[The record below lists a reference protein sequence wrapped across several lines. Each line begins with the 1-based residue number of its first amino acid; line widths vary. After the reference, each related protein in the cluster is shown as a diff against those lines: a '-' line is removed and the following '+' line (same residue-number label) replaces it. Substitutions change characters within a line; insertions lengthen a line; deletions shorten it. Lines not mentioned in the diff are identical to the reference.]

1 MVCYTEIDLVQLG
14 CEVFD
19 MKTISYNPLWKTLID
34 KDIKNKTD
42 LLEIAGIGRGTL
54 AKLSKNQ
61 EVSMAVL
68 LKICNALNCEL
79 SDVAEIS

>member
-1 MVCYTEIDLVQLG
+1 
-14 CEVFD
+14 
-19 MKTISYNPLWKTLID
+19 MKTISYKPLWRTLID

-61 EVSMAVL
+61 EVSMTVL

-79 SDVAEIS
+79 PDIAEITENN

>member
-1 MVCYTEIDLVQLG
+1 
-14 CEVFD
+14 
-19 MKTISYNPLWKTLID
+19 MKTVSYKPLWKTLID
-34 KDIKNKTD
+34 KNIKIKTD

-61 EVSMAVL
+61 EVSMTVL

-79 SDVAEIS
+79 PDVAEITENS

>member
-1 MVCYTEIDLVQLG
+1 
-14 CEVFD
+14 
-19 MKTISYNPLWKTLID
+19 MKTVSYKPLWKTLID
-34 KDIKNKTD
+34 KNIKNKTD

-61 EVSMAVL
+61 EVSMTVL

-79 SDVAEIS
+79 SAVAEITENS

>member
-1 MVCYTEIDLVQLG
+1 
-14 CEVFD
+14 

-34 KDIKNKTD
+34 KGYKKTD
-42 LLEIAGIGRGTL
+42 LLELAGIGRATL

-61 EVSMAVL
+61 EVSMTVL

-79 SDVAEIS
+79 SDIAEIS